1 MTQPNQKA
9 PRLLAVAA
17 SYRQDSYN
25 QHLLRLA
32 IQHAESAGASVSTLS
47 YNEVESPLFKD
58 IDVPAPLPS
67 GAARLR
73 DALIAHDGLLLSTP
87 EYNWSIPASLKN
99 LIDWI
104 STDAQGAFDGKTALL
119 MCATPSSRGGII
131 GLSQLRVPLEHLGMI
146 VYPQVIGLGN
156 CAELL
161 TPQGIGRTK
170 EAEYLQQHVTRFVTM
185 TGALGQQL

>member
-1 MTQPNQKA
+1 MFQPHPKT
-9 PRLLAVAA
+9 PRLLALAA

-32 IQHAESAGASVSTLS
+32 TQHAKSAGASITTLF

-58 IDVPAPLPS
+58 MDTPAPLPS

-104 STDAQGAFDGKTALL
+104 STDAQGAFDGRTAFL
-119 MCATPSSRGGII
+119 MCASPSSRGGIM

-146 VYPQVIGLGN
+146 VYPQVIGLGH

-161 TPQGIGRTK
+161 TPQGIARAK
-170 EAEYLQQHVTRFVTM
+170 EAEYLAQHVTGFVTM
-185 TGALGQQL
+185 TRALCS